1 MEQGGA
7 AVKRIICLLL
17 LAAVLASAAGCS
29 SIVDGEYYVV
39 TDHKDETGI
48 GSADSDVI
56 EVKTYQG
63 IKTAILTFIKEGRE
77 EGVIKVSGYDGDV
90 SEAISKASLEI
101 ITETAVG
108 AYAVEY
114 ITHSISRIVSYYEAN
129 VFINYRRPQ
138 EQVKNIMYLNYAS
151 AVQGALGSAL
161 DMHKEYLA
169 ISISSELVTPEYIE
183 NCIREYYRENPQSII
198 APPEAAITVYEG
210 TKPPKLIEIELA
222 YPYTAE
228 QNAEMRRVLAVK
240 AQKLMEKTK
249 EEPDEYLALDL
260 CSALISASEYSPEGA
275 SNAFGTL
282 IGGSGN
288 SEGFAM
294 AYKLLCS
301 MYGIK
306 CTVVE
311 GEMNGEK
318 HFWNI
323 IGLGGYYY
331 HVDPSMCRQNGIDT
345 AFLRSDY
352 YMDRSYSWDTSK
364 YKPCDGPL
372 TYDKLVSE
380 RAG

>member
-1 MEQGGA
+1 
-7 AVKRIICLLL
+7 VRRILCLLI
-17 LAAVLASAAGCS
+17 LAALLSAASGCS
-29 SIVDGEYYVV
+29 SIIDGEYYAV

-77 EGVIKVSGYDGDV
+77 QGVIKVSGYDGDV
-90 SEAISKASLEI
+90 SDAISKASLEI
-101 ITETAVG
+101 ITETAIG

-114 ITHSISRIVSYYEAN
+114 ITHSYSRIVSYYEAN
-129 VFINYRRPQ
+129 VYINYRRTQ
-138 EQVKNIMYLNYAS
+138 EQVKNVMYLNYVS
-151 AVQGALGSAL
+151 AVQSALGTAL
-161 DMHKEYLA
+161 DVQKDYLV

-183 NCIREYYRENPQSII
+183 NYIREYYRENPHSVI

-210 TKPPKLIEIELA
+210 ELLPKILEIELD

-228 QNAEMRRVLAVK
+228 QNAEMRRALSLR
-240 AQKLMEKTK
+240 AQRLLQGVQA
-249 EEPDEYLALDL
+249 PSDEYTALNI
-260 CSALISASEYSPEGA
+260 CSALISAVGYSQEGSDTA
-275 SNAFGTL
+275 YGT
-282 IGGSGN
+282 IVDGTGN

-294 AYKLLCS
+294 AYKVLCS
-301 MYGIK
+301 MLGVK

-311 GEMNGEK
+311 GELDGER

-323 IGLGGYYY
+323 IGLDGYYY
-331 HVDPSMCRQNGIDT
+331 HVDPSMCKQNGINT

-352 YMDRSYSWDTSK
+352 YMERNYSWDTSA
-364 YKPCDGPL
+364 YKVCDGPL

-380 RAG
+380 NPR